1 MVAALRHEKVQ
12 LTATSKSKEAT
23 IQHLHDSITNLES
36 QVKQKTLAIESLNFD
51 LNTNKN
57 LHEDTVVTLKNRV
70 SELELQLNQ
79 SRSMA
84 ETYYKSLLERN
95 IGPISTNRVSKSYN
109 LWFIIPL
116 TPLSSF

>member
-12 LTATSKSKEAT
+12 LTATSKSNEAT

-36 QVKQKTLAIESLNFD
+36 QVKQKALAIESLNFD

-57 LHEDTVVTLKNRV
+57 LHEDTVVTLKNRI

-95 IGPISTNRVSKSYN
+95 IGPIYTNRVSKSYN
-109 LWFIIPL
+109 L
-116 TPLSSF
+116 

>member
-1 MVAALRHEKVQ
+1 MTVPSIYLVAALRHEKVQ
-12 LTATSKSKEAT
+12 ITATSKSKEAT
-23 IQHLHDSITNLES
+23 IQHLHDSMTNLES
-36 QVKQKTLAIESLNFD
+36 QLKQKTLAIESLNFD

-57 LHEDTVVTLKNRV
+57 LHEETVVTLKNRI

-95 IGPISTNRVSKSYN
+95 IGPIYMNRVSKS
-109 LWFIIPL
+109 
-116 TPLSSF
+116 SA